1 MEDIEK
7 ELEEKSIERSVDV
20 FDNGVLIIDKEEEPA
35 PAAERPPE
43 LVIEPVDEI
52 KEETPKQVEV
62 VKKSKKVRSQKQIE
76 AFEKA
81 RKKRAEILAE
91 KKKNKE
97 AEKEQKKEEKKALKK
112 GLPPPVATR
121 DVDLIKPMSQGAP
134 PAPNPDKGR
143 DQVIQNHYYYYGVP
157 PPSDHH
163 ATPKRKKKK
172 SKRPPTPSSSESESS
187 DEEEEVERIP
197 HQRQQQQYY
206 EVPKP
211 QYKFSYA

>member
-35 PAAERPPE
+35 PEPE

-112 GLPPPVATR
+112 AGATAPAPLDTR

-187 DEEEEVERIP
+187 DEEELPQHRGRE
-197 HQRQQQQYY
+197 QQQQQYY